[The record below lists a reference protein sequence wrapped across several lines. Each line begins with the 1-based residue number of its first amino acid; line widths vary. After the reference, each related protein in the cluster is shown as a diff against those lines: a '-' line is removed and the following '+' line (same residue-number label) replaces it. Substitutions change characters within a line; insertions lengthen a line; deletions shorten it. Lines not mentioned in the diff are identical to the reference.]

1 MTVITQLRSIAD
13 ETPSS
18 TESFFLP
25 LLAQANI
32 CQDEELFADLIR
44 EIRLRDLSRQAIV
57 ETLLQCCLFDGYPA
71 ALEGL
76 ERLSRL
82 WPADT
87 GKPLE
92 DYSPVQVT
100 EWRRRGEELC
110 QRIYGSSAKSLIHNV
125 TALSP
130 DLGNWFLVEGYGR
143 VLSRQGLKTEVR
155 ELITVAILLWKGYP
169 RQLLSHVRG
178 ALRVGVAGDTV
189 TALIKLCSARDEQL
203 RTDALSWCHQ
213 YENEFRQATEGV
225 ERL

>member
-1 MTVITQLRSIAD
+1 MTDITQLRHLAN

-18 TESFFLP
+18 AESFFLP

-32 CQDEELFADLIR
+32 GQDEELFTLLIE
-44 EIRLRDLSRQAIV
+44 EIRLRDFSRQVVV

-82 WPADT
+82 WPAEA
-87 GKPLE
+87 GEPLE
-92 DYSPVQVT
+92 DYSPEQVT
-100 EWRRRGEELC
+100 AWRSRGEELC
-110 QRIYGSSAKSLIHNV
+110 QRIYGSSASSLIRNV

-143 VLSRQGLKTEVR
+143 VLSRRGLDVEVR

-178 ALRVGVAGDTV
+178 ALRVGVEASTI
-189 TALIKLCSARDEQL
+189 TALIKLCATHDKQIAV
-203 RTDALSWCHQ
+203 DALSWCQQ
-213 YENEFRQATEGV
+213 YGGEFKLAAEGHN
-225 ERL
+225 RS

>member
-1 MTVITQLRSIAD
+1 MTNIEQLRRIVN

-18 TESFFLP
+18 AESFFLP

-32 CQDEELFADLIR
+32 RQDDESFEILLK
-44 EIRLRDLSRQAIV
+44 EIRLRNMSRQVVV
-57 ETLLQCCLFDGYPA
+57 EALLQCCLFDGYPA

-82 WPADT
+82 WPADAD
-87 GKPLE
+87 KLVE
-92 DYSPVQVT
+92 DYSPTQVS

-110 QRIYGSSAKSLIHNV
+110 QRIYGDSAPSLIRNV

-143 VLSRQGLKTEVR
+143 VLSRQGLKVEVR

-178 ALRVGVAGDTV
+178 ALRVGMDGESI
-189 TALIKLCSARDEQL
+189 TALLRLCSVHDEQL
-203 RTDALSWCHQ
+203 RTDALSWCIQ
-213 YENEFRQATEGV
+213 YENEFKQAAYEQ
-225 ERL
+225 RS